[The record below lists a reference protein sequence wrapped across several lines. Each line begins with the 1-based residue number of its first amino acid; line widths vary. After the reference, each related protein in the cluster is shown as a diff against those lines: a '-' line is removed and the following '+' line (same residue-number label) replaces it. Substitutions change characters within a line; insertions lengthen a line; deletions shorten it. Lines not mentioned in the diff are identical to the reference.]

1 MRVVDIY
8 PRDFYV
14 TVELSLKEVGK
25 ILMALEKAQ
34 LNFDSKNREEIEA
47 VEYVK
52 GTLFR
57 TLDQLYEENKK
68 YVT

>member
-1 MRVVDIY
+1 MRIIDLY

-25 ILMALEKAQ
+25 LLLALEKAE
-34 LNFDSKNREEIEA
+34 LKFDGKNPQEMEA
-47 VEYVK
+47 VQFTKE
-52 GTLFR
+52 TFF
-57 TLDQLYEENKK
+57 TQLDALYEENKK